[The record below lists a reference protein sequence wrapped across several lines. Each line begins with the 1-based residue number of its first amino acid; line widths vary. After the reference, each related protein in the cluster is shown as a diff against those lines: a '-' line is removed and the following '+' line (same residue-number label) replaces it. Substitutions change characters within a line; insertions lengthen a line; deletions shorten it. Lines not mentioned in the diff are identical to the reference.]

1 MHNLFVNKKNINSLI
16 PKKLGVLS
24 IDIDGND
31 YWILNE
37 ILSTKSNIEM
47 IVVEYNA
54 SFLDKCIT
62 VPYDENFNR
71 HIKHIYKFN
80 LFKFS

>member
-37 ILSTKSNIEM
+37 ILSTKQNIEM

-54 SFLDKCIT
+54 SFLDNCIT
-62 VPYDENFNR
+62 VPYD
-71 HIKHIYKFN
+71 
-80 LFKFS
+80 